1 MSIPADL
8 KYTKDH
14 EWVRLDGDVATV
26 GITQFAADALG
37 DVVYV
42 DLPEAGSAIATGEA
56 CGEVESTK
64 SVSDLYAPVSGE
76 VTESNADVVA
86 DPSVVNADPFSAG
99 WLFRVRVSDGADD
112 LLDASAYAAAV
123 ESA

>member
-14 EWVRLDGDVATV
+14 EWVRLDGDIATV

-42 DLPEAGSAIATGEA
+42 DLPEAGSAITTGDP

-76 VTESNADVVA
+76 VTEANADVVA
-86 DPSVVNADPFSAG
+86 DPSTVNADPFAGG
-99 WLFRVRVSDGADD
+99 WLFRVRVTAGADG
-112 LLDASAYAAAV
+112 LLDADAYAAAV